1 MTTQITPYL
10 FFYGN
15 CKEAMTFYQQCLGG
29 TLAIS
34 TVAETPMADQMPA
47 DKKDMIMHSNLMLEG
62 VPLLMASDDIMGG
75 TKDGSRI
82 SLSMGF
88 DSEDAI
94 NDAFTKLSA
103 GGKIIHPVTKE
114 FWGAFFGQFTD
125 KFGMHWMMNC
135 DEKTEKA
142 ENK

>member
-1 MTTQITPYL
+1 MTTQVTPYL
-10 FFYGN
+10 FFNGD

-29 TLAIS
+29 TLALT
-34 TVAETPMADQMPA
+34 TVGETPMADQMPA
-47 DKKDMIMHSNLMLEG
+47 EKREMIMHSNLMLEG

-82 SLSMGF
+82 TLSMSF
-88 DSEDAI
+88 NSEKDI
-94 NDAFTKLSA
+94 NNTFTKLSE

-125 KFGMHWMMNC
+125 KFGIQWMMNC
-135 DEKTEKA
+135 DETSTS
-142 ENK
+142 